1 MFQGILSRGT
11 IMSRFIFSSVAIV
24 GLLALSAGSAF
35 AQHCQSGGYGG
46 GGYGGGGYGGGYS
59 GSQFGVQVYSTPNYN
74 YAPRYQSYQPSYGY
88 GQSYYHDTS
97 HYDYHAPSIQR
108 HRNHYHVTPGHY
120 DYHQTGHFHR

>member
-1 MFQGILSRGT
+1 
-11 IMSRFIFSSVAIV
+11 MSRFIFSSVAIV

-46 GGYGGGGYGGGYS
+46 GGYGGGYYGG
-59 GSQFGVQVYSTPNYN
+59 QVYSQQSYN
-74 YAPRYQSYQPSYGY
+74 YAPQYVSSGYQTYQPSYQSYQPSYGY

-108 HRNHYHVTPGHY
+108 HGSHLHVTPGHY
-120 DYHQTGHFHR
+120 DYHQTGHRH